1 MKNSIFKSNYE
12 QIIKN
17 LFLFLVIG
25 VLAFTA
31 SCTTDEDP
39 NPDDEDPTEKPTA
52 ADQNT
57 IVIGTEKIALTKV
70 GFGAG
75 QVRGTAATN
84 TLKLGIV
91 FMFFSNEDTGN
102 SLNPPAPGNY
112 SLIESATG
120 LVTEKGKVALRI
132 SITDDVFSNYISI
145 AEGIVKVSK
154 DTDGYF
160 SYELTNVKLKY
171 SNLLQTAKDGITISA
186 NLGGNPYAA
195 IKNTKSAENGTYVL
209 ADNIYT
215 LKTTKPITYNSAGEG
230 EVNAFTIESD
240 NRSSMTIFFK
250 SYSGLPNGT
259 YKISSGLNFGSFF
272 VKEGTCQITMRE
284 TYITGGN
291 DWGTFYAVPEVG
303 SIKVT
308 TIGAVTS
315 FEFTDVIMAFSTTN
329 EIYFPL
335 SGKFSN

>member
-195 IKNTKSAENGTYVL
+195 IKNTKTAESGTYVF
-209 ADNIYT
+209 ADNVYT
-215 LKTTKPITYNSAGEG
+215 LKKINYNSFGGGER
-230 EVNAFTIESD
+230 NDYTIESD
-240 NRSSMTIFFK
+240 RSAMRIYFK
-250 SYSGLPNGT
+250 PFSGIPNGT
-259 YKISSGLNFGSFF
+259 YKIAPGLVIGSL
-272 VKEGTCQITMRE
+272 KDNTCQITMSE
-284 TYITGGN
+284 TYIDGGN
-291 DWGTFYAVPEVG
+291 AFGSYYSVPELG
-303 SIKVT
+303 SVKVT
-308 TIGAVTS
+308 TVGAVTS
-315 FEFTDVIMAFSTTN
+315 FEFTDVIMAFSTSN
-329 EIYFPL
+329 KLYFPL
-335 SGKFSN
+335 SGNFSK